1 MLRTAPLR
9 PPPRQAAPQSEPSS
23 HGQTPLTEGS
33 PPAQEA
39 PAALLQPSAAPSNPN
54 AYVNAY
60 SSGSTVVTFQRTER
74 GQLLRKELPA
84 DHCLFLRKTDVS
96 ARLRQQ
102 LVDAQR
108 VVGVRDE
115 GDWLRVSF
123 TDSETLRRVAAKD
136 GFFASAL
143 ALETFEG
150 DIDPLRRW
158 MLDNRIAIQK
168 PRRAYLDFEAD
179 SRTPFRDL
187 HLMRTLAWSV
197 AELVEDRDVV
207 TGEVH
212 RKAITVATGVLEA
225 NTDEAEGAML
235 RALWRVLADFD
246 QVVSWNGARFD
257 FPLFFERSRRTGAGA
272 EWNRWLWLDHMVAYL
287 RLNMSASESGDEKQF
302 TSLGAIAAEHLGEK
316 KTVDLATTAALAWK
330 MWAGIVTPEEHA
342 EIGSLSPAEQRK
354 LLATYCADDALKMAK
369 IEAKTGYLELHH
381 TLCDSTGIFPDTNA
395 IGPKG
400 QVETFL
406 MRLGHDRGMR
416 FPTAHHEITDD
427 SQFKGAD
434 VIEVSNTGI
443 VKNVHVADFARLY
456 PSIIVSWNM
465 SPDTWVDYSLE
476 EDPFN
481 RPSYLRHLPLRKNPL
496 PEGCCYAPTTKVVF
510 RREPQGLLPAAV
522 TEMLR
527 LRKHWD
533 DLKASLPPGTEQWK
547 EADRRSAAYK
557 ISANSFYGVIGS
569 KFSRFFKRE
578 VAESVARTGAWLL
591 QSISRAAEKRG
602 YRVVY
607 GDTDSVFVTQ
617 VTRSG
622 FAEFVEWCNRELFPP
637 MLAECLAPH
646 NSIKL
651 AYEKA
656 FELVLFVSSKRY
668 AGRYEHFK
676 GANATAKSKP
686 EIKGIEYKRGDTAK
700 LARQLQAEVLDRILG
715 GGLLR
720 DRVEY
725 CETNPV
731 PFEELLN
738 VWRDRVLMS
747 ELARDEVVIAKK
759 LTKALS
765 EYERKKKQDGT
776 DAALPAHVEIAL
788 LLSER
793 GRDVGAG
800 VRIEYVV
807 TDGNTTPQKKIP
819 AEDWKEGDG
828 FDRYYLWDDLIYP
841 ATQRLL
847 EAAFPAGRWK
857 DWARTRPPK
866 PRTQAAK
873 LEAAGQAAM
882 FGSAPATK
890 APTNVAPAP
899 AKKAP
904 PLPRGNPFQRK
915 LW

>member
-1 MLRTAPLR
+1 MSKRLKT
-9 PPPRQAAPQSEPSS
+9 
-23 HGQTPLTEGS
+23 
-33 PPAQEA
+33 
-39 PAALLQPSAAPSNPN
+39 
-54 AYVNAY
+54 
-60 SSGSTVVTFQRTER
+60 
-74 GQLLRKELPA
+74 QLA
-84 DHCLFLRKTDVS
+84 DAT
-96 ARLRQQ
+96 
-102 LVDAQR
+102 R
-108 VVGVRDE
+108 VVGVKEE

-123 TDSETLRRVAAKD
+123 TDGETLRRVAAKD
-136 GFFASAL
+136 GWFATQG
-143 ALETFEG
+143 LETFEA
-150 DIDPLRRW
+150 DIDPVKRW
-158 MLDNRIAIQK
+158 MLDNRITVQR

-187 HLMRTLAWSV
+187 HLMRVLAWSV
-197 AELVEDRDVV
+197 AELVETRDIV
-207 TGEVH
+207 TGELH
-212 RKAITVATGVLEA
+212 RTAVTVATDVLAE
-225 NTDEAEGAML
+225 NTDEAEGSML
-235 RALWRVLADFD
+235 RALWRTLANFD
-246 QVVSWNGARFD
+246 QVVAWNGARFD
-257 FPLFFERSRRTGAGA
+257 FPLFFERSRRTGAGT

-330 MWAGIVTPEEHA
+330 MWAGIVTREEHP
-342 EIGSLSPAEQRK
+342 EIGSLSPTEQRV
-354 LLATYCADDALKMAK
+354 LLARYCADDALKMAK

-381 TLCDSTGIFPDTNA
+381 TLCESTGIFPDTGA

-416 FPTAHHEITDD
+416 FPTTHHDVTDD

-434 VIEVSNTGI
+434 VIEVTNTGI

-465 SPDTWVDYSLE
+465 SPDTCVDYILE
-476 EDPFN
+476 EDPLN
-481 RPSYLRHLPLRKNPL
+481 RPSYLRHLPLRQNPL

-510 RREPQGLLPAAV
+510 KREPQGLLPAAV

-533 DLKASLPPGTEQWK
+533 DLKASLPPGTDGWK

-569 KFSRFFKRE
+569 KYSRFFKRE
-578 VAESVARTGAWLL
+578 VAESVTRTGAWLL
-591 QSISRAAEKRG
+591 QAVSKAAEKRAQ
-602 YRVVY
+602 RVVY
-607 GDTDSVFVTQ
+607 GDTDSVFVTNT
-617 VTRSG
+617 TRQG

-637 MLAECLAPH
+637 MLRECHAPH

-676 GANATAKSKP
+676 GSDATIDSKP

-700 LARQLQAEVLDRILG
+700 LARQLQGEVLDRILG
-715 GGLLR
+715 GGVLDDPTRGPRKKTARR
-720 DRVEY
+720 DY
-725 CETNPV
+725 CETSPAV
-731 PFEELLN
+731 FEELLN
-738 VWRDRVLMS
+738 RWRDRVLLS
-747 ELARDEVVIAKK
+747 ALERDEVVIAKK
-759 LTKALS
+759 LSKGLG
-765 EYERKKKQDGT
+765 EYERKQKKDGT

-788 LLSER
+788 ILAER
-793 GRDVGAG
+793 GRDVGGG

-807 TDGNTTPQKKIP
+807 TDGDAAPQKKIP
-819 AEDWKEGDG
+819 AEDWAEGDL
-828 FDRYYLWDDLIYP
+828 FDRFYLWDDLIYP

-847 EAAFPAGRWK
+847 EAAFPATDWK
-857 DWARTRPPK
+857 RWARTRPLR

-873 LEAAGQAAM
+873 REAAGQSVLFDAAL
-882 FGSAPATK
+882 AVKATLPVARKK
-890 APTNVAPAP
+890 AAP
-899 AKKAP
+899 AK
-904 PLPRGNPFQRK
+904 LPAGNPFQRR